1 MSTGEDL
8 AITSITL
15 YEALYGLMKSKIP
28 FYYLSQFNVYEF
40 SKEDAHQAAKLDL
53 ELEKKGKIIKR
64 TDIIIASSTTINKG
78 ATLCTFD
85 QEFSELEEMG
95 LRLLR

>member
-1 MSTGEDL
+1 
-8 AITSITL
+8 
-15 YEALYGLMKSKIP
+15 MKSKKP
-28 FYYLSQFNVYEF
+28 FYYLSLFNVYEF
-40 SKEDAHQAAKLDL
+40 SKEDAHQADRLDHD
-53 ELEKKGKIIKR
+53 LEKKGKRIKR
-64 TDIIIASSTTINKG
+64 TDIMIASTTKNKG